1 MAARGIVLF
10 YDHSYHNRSVYL
22 HDITAHDFGGIYR
35 ASGESSCNEEWK
47 AYRSPDRVGF
57 SLGFA

>member
-1 MAARGIVLF
+1 MAAPGIVLF

-35 ASGESSCNEEWK
+35 ASGESSCNEGMEGLPL
-47 AYRSPDRVGF
+47 AGSGGF
-57 SLGFA
+57 PWAFA